1 MARRF
6 SAPYQSEPVS
16 SLASWAR
23 NLAVFSVI
31 AVLVSIFIVRFGFLE
46 IKPALATFFGALA
59 IAGLSILVGLAAFV
73 AIWQNGS
80 RGMGRILLAFL
91 IDAVVLAYPA
101 YLGLQYR
108 QLPPIHDITT
118 DPIDPPRFEALARL
132 RTGEGA
138 NTAVYAGLYS
148 AEQQRL
154 NYPDIEPVELEVPA
168 LRAYEVTLALI
179 NKRKWRI
186 VDERPPQP
194 RREGRIEAIAQTLI
208 MGFRED
214 VTIRIKPDG
223 EGSRVDIRSSSR
235 YFESDLGSNAARVT
249 KLIDDINNAV
259 DNAKPVAEEAA
270 AAAQGAGEDGEEVTA
285 RAVRPRPSAIDVPPI
300 TGSPSVATTPRADQI
315 LQMRQHGIAGRARQP
330 RVDADIDRAHEGRNV
345 GLALGEAVQ
354 DRGFAGL
361 AMADQEPDIALRV
374 RNFRAV
380 AGKIQVFVPPVEPI
394 ERGHVVD
401 HRSVRRR
408 HDRGRPAHHVIAD
421 ETDLSLAPGE
431 RQMIGGV
438 ARRRH
443 RFQRPARAFDDI
455 AIPYLDI
462 GPEIAVGAGLRRHLL
477 ALIARP

>member
-16 SLASWAR
+16 SLATWAR
-23 NLAVFSVI
+23 NLAVFSLV
-31 AVLVSIFIVRFGFLE
+31 AVVVSILIVRFGFLE

-59 IAGLSILVGLAAFV
+59 VAGLSILVGLAAFV

-132 RTGEGA
+132 RTGEGT
-138 NTAVYAGLYS
+138 NTAAYAGLYS

-223 EGSRVDIRSSSR
+223 DGSRVDIRSSSR

-259 DNAKPVAEEAA
+259 DNAKP
-270 AAAQGAGEDGEEVTA
+270 
-285 RAVRPRPSAIDVPPI
+285 AVKKPLPP
-300 TGSPSVATTPRADQI
+300 PKA
-315 LQMRQHGIAGRARQP
+315 
-330 RVDADIDRAHEGRNV
+330 
-345 GLALGEAVQ
+345 
-354 DRGFAGL
+354 
-361 AMADQEPDIALRV
+361 
-374 RNFRAV
+374 
-380 AGKIQVFVPPVEPI
+380 
-394 ERGHVVD
+394 
-401 HRSVRRR
+401 
-408 HDRGRPAHHVIAD
+408 PAKTVKK
-421 ETDLSLAPGE
+421 
-431 RQMIGGV
+431 
-438 ARRRH
+438 
-443 RFQRPARAFDDI
+443 
-455 AIPYLDI
+455 
-462 GPEIAVGAGLRRHLL
+462 
-477 ALIARP
+477 